1 MPLLTAPFARELKS
15 FDLKKRSHRKRHFSI
30 GIIRDG
36 LTGLD
41 DWGTA
46 SSCYQ
51 WPVFS

>member
-1 MPLLTAPFARELKS
+1 V
-15 FDLKKRSHRKRHFSI
+15 
-30 GIIRDG
+30 IIREG